1 MGIVYTTN
9 EMTIK
14 EFEQKVLREKVDPL
28 HHSRRFWDDQ
38 RWIVENMASLL
49 EHYSGQWIAVYDG
62 KVVASSKDLAVVE
75 EESTRKVGDTEIV
88 TFFVA
93 RDTSKYDCRNRFYP
107 HRPGAGRDVVR
118 GLCRLLV
125 HQSE

>member
-14 EFEQKVLREKVDPL
+14 EFEQKMLREKVAPL
-28 HHSRRFWDDQ
+28 RHSRRFWEDQ

-49 EHYSGQWIAVYDG
+49 EHYSGQWIAVYG
-62 KVVASSKDLAVVE
+62 GEVVAASKDLAVTGK
-75 EESTRKVGDTEIV
+75 ESIRKVGDTEIV

-93 RDTSKYDCRNRFYP
+93 AENYVY
-107 HRPGAGRDVVR
+107 
-118 GLCRLLV
+118 
-125 HQSE
+125 